1 MWNLL
6 FFILQIAQRLGDFSF
21 YYFHFFCEFHCP
33 CVFVREWT
41 FHYSILT
48 IFSFLL
54 RVMDVG
60 RRFAFLTSFSLGK
73 NSQVLVLLFC
83 RIFYFISFLFN
94 AILSTTSPV
103 YIPGRKCLVCV
114 CCCPLFTGDDVLHAS
129 SSSSSSSLFCF
140 LIQRFSAQLLESLN
154 HRLTDFPIV
163 YPFFFFF
170 LSSICVCIA
179 AYSIILNIT
188 P

>member
-21 YYFHFFCEFHCP
+21 YYFHFFCEFDCP

-60 RRFAFLTSFSLGK
+60 RRFAFLTSFSLEK
-73 NSQVLVLLFC
+73 ILKFLSFC
-83 RIFYFISFLFN
+83 FVVFFYFISFLFN